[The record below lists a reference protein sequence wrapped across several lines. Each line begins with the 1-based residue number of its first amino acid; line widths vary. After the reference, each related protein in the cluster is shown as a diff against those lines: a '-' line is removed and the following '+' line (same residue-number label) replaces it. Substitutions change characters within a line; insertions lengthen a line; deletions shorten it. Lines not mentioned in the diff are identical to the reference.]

1 MRKIKVLHLTST
13 PKGIGGVERL
23 LLDMTKH
30 YDLDRFSI
38 VHCNLFD
45 ATGGPGPF
53 MVGLRASGLP
63 CFELTG
69 SRWNHLPHMIGKL
82 RSLIETEQVDVLHL
96 HMVRATI
103 VGGLASLMPHR
114 PKVVV
119 SKHYRYAMLSSAL
132 PRLLDRFVTNHAEA
146 VAAVSHS
153 VEEDLIHHGL
163 AASKAR
169 VIHNGIDLQ
178 SFDRRSAEETE
189 QTSYNGPGP
198 LLACLASLHRLKGQ
212 EYLLRAMPEI
222 LRSYPTA
229 RLVIVGEGAERARL
243 QELVQSLGL
252 GDAVMMP
259 GFEPNIPALLPQID
273 LCVHPAVD
281 EAFGLVLLEAMA
293 ARKAVVATNVGGVG
307 EIVADGETGLLVPPR
322 DPQAIARAVCTLL
335 GDAQRRTRMGN
346 AGRRRVEGDFTIQK
360 TVRSYERLYEEMMLR
375 RASPGGLPSATA
387 AP

>member
-13 PKGIGGVERL
+13 PDGIGGVERL
-23 LLDMTKH
+23 LLDMAKH

-38 VHCNLFD
+38 THCNLFGD
-45 ATGGPGPF
+45 TGPGPF
-53 MVGLRASGLP
+53 VVGLKASGLP
-63 CFELTG
+63 YFEIAG
-69 SRWNHLPHMIGKL
+69 RRWNHLPHMIGKL

-114 PKVVV
+114 AKVVV

-132 PRLLDRFVTNHAEA
+132 PRLLDRFLTNRADA

-153 VEEDLIHHGL
+153 VEDDVTRHGL
-163 AASKAR
+163 AESKAR

-178 SFDRRSAEETE
+178 SFDRRSAEERE
-189 QTSYNGPGP
+189 RTSYNGPGP

-229 RLVIVGEGAERARL
+229 TLLIVGEGAERARL
-243 QELVQSLGL
+243 QELVESLGL

-259 GFEPNIPALLPQID
+259 GFDPNIPALLPQID

-322 DPQAIARAVCTLL
+322 DPHAIARAVCTLL
-335 GDAQRRTRMGN
+335 GDAQRRARMGN
-346 AGRRRVEGDFTIQK
+346 AGRRRVEGDFTIHNA
-360 TVRSYERLYEEMMLR
+360 VRSYERLYEEMILR
-375 RASPGGLPSATA
+375 RPSPGGLPSATA